1 MATMLLLDA
10 LDEPSGRELV
20 TQRPAWRVRLETE
33 QESWA
38 FVEQQG
44 NQLLITGYPTYQ
56 VEPVAAARQPAAG
69 AIVGAGAGALLGGAL
84 GGPAGALI
92 GGFIGMIL
100 VASGSAGSK

>member
-44 NQLLITGYPTYQ
+44 IN
-56 VEPVAAARQPAAG
+56 
-69 AIVGAGAGALLGGAL
+69 
-84 GGPAGALI
+84 
-92 GGFIGMIL
+92 
-100 VASGSAGSK
+100 S